1 MVGGVT
7 ARYRP
12 VAHTVRLLNLLS
24 EGVGELGIS
33 LAATDRALHELDGAP
48 EIGESGGAGDT
59 CRSWPQQ
66 QPSPTLVCMAM
77 ISSSSQPPQCTG
89 MEVLTAQGSSRRET
103 SWSGA

>member
-33 LAATDRALHELDGAP
+33 LAAMDRALHELDGAP
-48 EIGESGGAGDT
+48 EIGKSGGADDT
-59 CRSWPQQ
+59 VEAGRN
-66 QPSPTLVCMAM
+66 
-77 ISSSSQPPQCTG
+77 SSQVQPWCAWP
-89 MEVLTAQGSSRRET
+89 
-103 SWSGA
+103 